1 MKKVIWLIAVA
12 LVASMFLYAAPLF
25 AEDEGDGDYV
35 SAVAPK
41 GRDARIPPGHF
52 GIVAKYADELL
63 SVPASP
69 KTNWNVIAMGL
80 FDGVDDPALAD
91 QISDFFV
98 VDTRTTAEYCG
109 GHLPMAVNIPVTELA
124 KPYSL
129 AVLPTDKPIL
139 LICNSGHN
147 ASVATGALRMLGYD
161 AWALR
166 SGMLAITA
174 ETPGGFPLASAT
186 VKLPI
191 YGIID
196 ETKYPN
202 LKNRPTLVTCPR

>member
-1 MKKVIWLIAVA
+1 MKKVIWLVAAV

-41 GRDARIPPGHF
+41 GKDARIPPGHF
-52 GIVAKYADELL
+52 GIVARYADELL
-63 SVPASP
+63 SGPAIT
-69 KTNWNVIAMGL
+69 KTYWNVIAMGL

-91 QISDFFV
+91 EISDFFV

-147 ASVATGALRMLGYD
+147 ASVSTGALRMLGYD

-166 SGMLAITA
+166 SGMLSLREVT
-174 ETPGGFPLASAT
+174 TFPLASST
-186 VKLPI
+186 IKQDI
-191 YGIID
+191 YGVN
-196 ETKYPN
+196 KY
-202 LKNRPTLVTCPR
+202 KNQTNIGVTLPKCTQ

>member
-1 MKKVIWLIAVA
+1 MLA
-12 LVASMFLYAAPLF
+12 LSLFLYAAPVI
-25 AEDEGDGDYV
+25 AEDEGDGDFV

-41 GRDARIPPGHF
+41 GKGTLIPPGHF

-91 QISDFFV
+91 EITDFFV
-98 VDTRTTAEYCG
+98 VDTRTTAEYCA

-129 AVLPTDKPIL
+129 AVLPMDKPIL
-139 LICNSGHN
+139 LLCNSGHN
-147 ASVATGALRMLGYD
+147 ASVATGVLRVLGYD

-166 SGMLAITA
+166 AGMLSLRDFT
-174 ETPGGFPLASAT
+174 TFPLAST
-186 VKLPI
+186 TKKQDI
-191 YGIID
+191 YGVNHYTADTSIS
-196 ETKYPN
+196 
-202 LKNRPTLVTCPR
+202 VTIQKCVQ

>member
-1 MKKVIWLIAVA
+1 MKKVMLLIAVA

-25 AEDEGDGDYV
+25 AEDEGVGDYV

-41 GRDARIPPGHF
+41 GKDARIPPGHF
-52 GIVAKYADELL
+52 GIIAKYADELL
-63 SVPASP
+63 SGPAIT
-69 KTNWNVIAMGL
+69 KTYWNVIAAPL
-80 FDGVDDPALAD
+80 FDAVDDPVLAD
-91 QISDFFV
+91 QITDFFV
-98 VDTRTTAEYCG
+98 IDTRTTAQYCN

-166 SGMLAITA
+166 SGMLSVREVT
-174 ETPGGFPLASAT
+174 TFPLASAT
-186 VKLPI
+186 IKQDI
-191 YGIID
+191 YGVN
-196 ETKYPN
+196 KY
-202 LKNRPTLVTCPR
+202 KNQTNINVTLPKCTP